1 MSKNNEFSGIALLLG
16 GGLKL
21 ADGLIMKIL
30 RKSQVVLFLLF
41 DTVVEIEQN
50 LGTEILDTS
59 SCRISRN
66 FPHKNF

>member
-1 MSKNNEFSGIALLLG
+1 MSKNNEFSGIALPLG

-30 RKSQVVLFLLF
+30 KKSQVVLFLLF
-41 DTVVEIEQN
+41 DTVGEIEQN

-59 SCRISRN
+59 S
-66 FPHKNF
+66 